1 MRVQLGLVK
10 EPLDGGIAHVWLA
23 FSSPNGAPL
32 EFHNLGVEGWVQRF
46 FERSAPN
53 HFEEWTK
60 TSTCMVFEAA
70 GCQAPPHK
78 GLCMKRRSPKPVQA
92 LSSGG

>member
-60 TSTCMVFEAA
+60 TSTCNALHGVRSCRLP
-70 GCQAPPHK
+70 GSAP
-78 GLCMKRRSPKPVQA
+78 
-92 LSSGG
+92 